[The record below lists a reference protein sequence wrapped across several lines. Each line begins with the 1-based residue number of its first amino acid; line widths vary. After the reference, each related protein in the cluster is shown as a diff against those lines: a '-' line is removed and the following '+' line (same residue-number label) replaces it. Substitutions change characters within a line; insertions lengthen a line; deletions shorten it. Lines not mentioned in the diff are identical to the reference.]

1 MSLNKKILLTA
12 SVVFFATCIVL
23 ILHLLFS
30 YLNDET
36 RKSIFIYL
44 SIYGSGMSAKYI
56 FQYRN
61 APNYGISISRAIG
74 SALGLIGGF
83 YFGYQICVLTGIF
96 DGISPI
102 GTSNITIGIGFGS
115 AELGRQIG
123 NFLGHVLLPI

>member
-1 MSLNKKILLTA
+1 MSLNKKILSIA
-12 SVVFFATCIVL
+12 GVIFFATCIVL

-30 YLNDET
+30 SLNDET

-44 SIYGSGMSAKYI
+44 SIYGSGISAKYI

-61 APNYGISISRAIG
+61 APNYGISISRAFG

-83 YFGYQICVLTGIF
+83 YFGYQICILVGIF

-102 GTSNITIGIGFGS
+102 QTSNITVAIGFGS
-115 AELGRQIG
+115 AELGRQVG
-123 NFLGHVLLPI
+123 NFLGYILLPI